1 MQSIITILGGILLIH
16 SSYANVHRRQQG
28 YQSWTK
34 APPSYVPDRYMI
46 EFHDTDPSTNETV
59 TPVVMRRDLSST
71 NATVQIEYDFSD
83 VMNIMSVTVSA
94 NDTDTIS
101 ELSSVANLY
110 PVRVMYSSSAHN
122 GKPFPLRTAPI
133 RRDVTGT
140 ATGDT
145 NEGQESNINT
155 TETGDESPSRP
166 LNPARENLVLDMLGV
181 TKLRETLNLT
191 GKGVKIGIVDSG
203 LDYTHPAFG
212 KCFKTAGCRVAYGY
226 DLVGN
231 DYDGITNPVATPD
244 KDPMDECNGH
254 GTHVTG
260 ILAGNDG
267 VYQGIAPEATLG
279 IYRIFGCGPTGNSG
293 EDVIM
298 QGMLAAYLDGMHM
311 VSLSVGEPGEWAE
324 SPSARLAD
332 LLTRLGMPVVA
343 ANGNMGGESLFASSN
358 PSTGTSVLSVNSVNP
373 RRYWGNQLNVTSD
386 ETVTLMRSI
395 ELPPPVPHFVFQDTE
410 LVYPVDKDGG
420 HSGCSGFDPT
430 TVQNKIVLLTAQA
443 GCSDDDRA
451 AQALAAGAAGMV
463 LPVANNQTQPNMDG
477 ITYPHNLRMA
487 SITKSD
493 GDYLVKKL
501 EAGQTV
507 TINSDAEYY
516 SWDNVESEQVSAFSS
531 YGPDPELHIKGEITA
546 PGQFIYSTVPL
557 WAGQYSWAS
566 GTSQATPQVSGA
578 VALLRQL
585 KGKLD
590 LSYKTPFLQTATPY
604 CFDGSLCDSVLRQGS
619 GLMNVYAALT
629 TPLVA
634 SKSTLELLDTVK
646 GKFTNGVATRSFTIQ
661 NTGKTSITLAAKH
674 TGSYSFSNRNPDKSR
689 SPVPRRS
696 DATAQVSLD
705 ISTLAIAAGG
715 KVTVTVTITQPD
727 LPDGEYWIYSG
738 YLLFSATD
746 DSGVSLTIPYQ
757 GLKGDYSSMP
767 ILRTN
772 GGQLPMLV
780 NTSTSEVKSLTDS
793 VVFDMVSSKPGI
805 SLIKDHPTSNIRIY
819 AVNVD
824 TGNVWYAHT
833 NGALDYTA
841 RNFESYLPNTTF
853 TWSGYGYK
861 SLLKWDLRRVPNGK
875 YQLMLAALRPFGE
888 RSNSNDYDSWTSSTF
903 EVRYNA

>member
-1 MQSIITILGGILLIH
+1 M
-16 SSYANVHRRQQG
+16 V
-28 YQSWTK
+28 
-34 APPSYVPDRYMI
+34 
-46 EFHDTDPSTNETV
+46 EFHETDPSTNETV
-59 TPVVMRRDLSST
+59 TPTLMRRDLNST
-71 NATVQIEYDFSD
+71 NATIQIEYDFSE
-83 VMNIMSVTVSA
+83 VMNIMSVTVSE

-110 PVRVMYSSSAHN
+110 PVRVMYSASAHD
-122 GKPFPLRTAPI
+122 GKPFPLRTAPT
-133 RRDVTGT
+133 RRDVTE
-140 ATGDT
+140 T
-145 NEGQESNINT
+145 NTDNSEGQRFDTSATKVSSEGS
-155 TETGDESPSRP
+155 SRP

-181 TKLRETLNLT
+181 TKLRETLSLT

-212 KCFKTAGCRVAYGY
+212 SCFKTAGCRVAYGY

-231 DYDGITNPVATPD
+231 DYDGIANPVAVPD
-244 KDPMDECNGH
+244 RDPMDECNGH

-279 IYRIFGCGPTGNSG
+279 IYRIFGCGPTGNVG

-298 QGMLAAYLDGMHM
+298 QGMLAAFMDGMHM
-311 VSLSVGEPGEWAE
+311 VSLSVGEPGEWAQ

-332 LLTRLGMPVVA
+332 LLTRLGMPVIA
-343 ANGNMGGESLFASSN
+343 ANGNMGDDSLFASSN
-358 PSTGTSVLSVNSVNP
+358 PSTGTNVLSVNSVNP
-373 RRYWGNQLNVTSD
+373 GRYWGNQLSATSD

-395 ELPPPVPHFVFQDTE
+395 ELPPPVPYFIFHDTE
-410 LVYPVDKDGG
+410 LVYPVDNNGG

-430 TVQNKIVLLTAQA
+430 TVQGKIVLLTAEA
-443 GCSDDDRA
+443 DCSDNARA
-451 AQALAAGAAGMV
+451 AQALAAGAAGMI
-463 LPVANNQTQPNMDG
+463 LPMANNQTQPSMDG

-507 TINSDAEYY
+507 TISSDADYY
-516 SWDNVESEQVSAFSS
+516 TWDSVQPKQVSAFSS

-585 KGKLD
+585 NGKLG
-590 LSYKTPFLQTATPY
+590 LSYKTRFLQTAKPY
-604 CFDGSLCDSVLRQGS
+604 CFNASICDSVLRQGS

-634 SKSTLELLDTVK
+634 SQSTLELLDTNK
-646 GKFTNGVATRSFTIQ
+646 GKFTNRVATRSFTIQ
-661 NTGKTSITLAAKH
+661 NIGKTSITLSAKH
-674 TGSYSFSNRNPDKSR
+674 IGSYSFSNRNPDKSR
-689 SPVPRRS
+689 NPVPRRS
-696 DATAQVSLD
+696 GVTAQVSLNR
-705 ISTLAIAAGG
+705 STLTIAAGS
-715 KVTVTVTITQPD
+715 KVTVTATITQPD
-727 LPDGEYWIYSG
+727 LPDEEYWIYSG
-738 YLLFSATD
+738 YLFFSATD
-746 DSGVSLTIPYQ
+746 ESGVSLTIPYQ
-757 GLKGDYSSMP
+757 GLKGDYSTMP
-767 ILRTN
+767 VLRTA
-772 GGQLPMLV
+772 GGNLPMLV
-780 NTSTSEVKSLTDS
+780 NVRSSGMGPLAGS
-793 VVFDMVSSKPGI
+793 VIFDMVNGKPGI
-805 SLIKDHPTSNIRIY
+805 TLIKDHPTSYIRIY
-819 AVNVD
+819 AINVD
-824 TGNVWYAHT
+824 SGNVWYAYT
-833 NGALDYTA
+833 NGALDYTG
-841 RNFESYLPNTTF
+841 RSFEAYLPNTTF

-861 SLLKWDLRRVPNGK
+861 SLLKWDLRRVPNGR

-888 RSNSNDYDSWTSSTF
+888 KSNSDDYDSWTSPTF
-903 EVRYNA
+903 KIQYNA